1 MRDSGIGRVLVASLH
16 AAIADLM
23 PTRLGFYESW
33 LSPTALRTGQ
43 VGRGPLLAVC
53 SFLRGEGARYHTVT
67 ALAARYATEW
77 TLGGAVPAAAP
88 GRRLV
93 PLWWRRRRALRA
105 AARLLRAC
113 DQRTRVSW
121 RVRRGVAT
129 VTLRGSTFCEVREPV
144 PDPLCHYAETVVTLL
159 CAAHGVPEALTM
171 TACEGMGQRT
181 CSGTLQ
187 PLGDETSTATQ
198 DDGA

>member
-43 VGRGPLLAVC
+43 VGRGPMLAVC
-53 SFLRGEGARYHTVT
+53 SFLRGEGTRYHAVT

-77 TLGGAVPAAAP
+77 TLGGAVPDGAP
-88 GRRLV
+88 GRRVV

-105 AARLLRAC
+105 AARLLRSS
-113 DQRTRVSW
+113 DQRTRMSW

-129 VTLRGSTFCEVREPV
+129 VILRGATFCEVREPV
-144 PDPLCHYAETVVTLL
+144 PAPLCHYAETVVTLL
-159 CAAHGVPEALTM
+159 CTVHGVPEALTM

-181 CSGTLQ
+181 CTGTLQ
-187 PLGDETSTATQ
+187 PLGGATGTATQ
-198 DDGA
+198 HHDA